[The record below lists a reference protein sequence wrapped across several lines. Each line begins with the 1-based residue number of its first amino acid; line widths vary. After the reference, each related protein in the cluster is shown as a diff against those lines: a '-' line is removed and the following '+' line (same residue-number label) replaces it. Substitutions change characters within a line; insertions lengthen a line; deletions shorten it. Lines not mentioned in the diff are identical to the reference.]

1 MKSDTIGDIQDK
13 AFMCVTI
20 FGGLRTQSVH
30 DIKSKDV
37 VFVNATLSVPR
48 YIQLTT
54 DTSKNDRSGEGD
66 VENRRHRIGKFVFM
80 VTIYVGVFY

>member
-54 DTSKNDRSGEGD
+54 DTSRSHEGD
-66 VENRRHRIGKFVFM
+66 VENCRHRIGKFFSL
-80 VTIYVGVFY
+80 

>member
-1 MKSDTIGDIQDK
+1 MST
-13 AFMCVTI
+13 T
-20 FGGLRTQSVH
+20 
-30 DIKSKDV
+30 SKDV

-66 VENRRHRIGKFVFM
+66 VENRRHRIGKFVTM
-80 VTIYVGVFY
+80 VTIYVGMFY